1 MNTEREFIP
10 YKEALELE
18 KLGFNFELDFGYD
31 YEVELY
37 IDDIEE
43 NINDERTTDDALCIL
58 YQQAFRWF
66 REKYKLQHLIWSG
79 KITKVFYGYDILH
92 IDKQKYIIN
101 NSENGGGDCNCKTYE
116 EAELAC
122 LKKLIKI
129 AKQK

>member
-10 YKEALELE
+10 YKESLELE

-43 NINDERTTDDALCIL
+43 NINEERTTDDARCIL

-101 NSENGGGDCNCKTYE
+101 NSEKGGGDCNCKTYE